1 MGEGLAPR
9 WWGIHEFHSGG
20 LMRAATV
27 SWRDPRMEGDR
38 RCEEEA
44 MFYHMKENKT
54 GGFNLLQILGVRPL
68 NRGCHKGY
76 KSLRG
81 RQLLSCPDSHGTSL
95 FWLLFL
101 WNTWL

>member
-38 RCEEEA
+38 RCEEE
-44 MFYHMKENKT
+44 
-54 GGFNLLQILGVRPL
+54 
-68 NRGCHKGY
+68 
-76 KSLRG
+76 G
-81 RQLLSCPDSHGTSL
+81 RSYR
-95 FWLLFL
+95 
-101 WNTWL
+101 